1 MIWTAI
7 WQSIILGAVQGLT
20 EFLPVSSSGHLSLVH
35 MIFEACGLQTFVG
48 NELFFDIMLHVGT
61 LAAVVIVLWKD
72 ILALFQ
78 RPFKTLLMLIVATIP
93 AGIAGLLLQDL
104 IDGMM
109 GGSAFIFVLAA
120 CFAVTALLLIITEYV
135 AKKRSE
141 GRPLGWRNAAAMGV
155 TQVFALLPGIS
166 RSGSTIAAGVISGGS
181 RSEVARFSFLMSI
194 PIILGSAV
202 VSLKDV
208 VFPQEGVSLAIDAA
222 AGVSMAI
229 GVVVSAVCGFFAVKF
244 MLRIIEKANYKWFS
258 LYLTLLAVVCISLGA
273 AGVLA

>member
-1 MIWTAI
+1 M
-7 WQSIILGAVQGLT
+7 
-20 EFLPVSSSGHLSLVH
+20 
-35 MIFEACGLQTFVG
+35 
-48 NELFFDIMLHVGT
+48 
-61 LAAVVIVLWKD
+61 
-72 ILALFQ
+72 
-78 RPFKTLLMLIVATIP
+78 
-93 AGIAGLLLQDL
+93 
-104 IDGMM
+104 
-109 GGSAFIFVLAA
+109 
-120 CFAVTALLLIITEYV
+120 

-181 RSEVARFSFLMSI
+181 RGEVARFSFLMSI

-208 VFPQEGVSLAIDAA
+208 VFPQEGASLAIDAA